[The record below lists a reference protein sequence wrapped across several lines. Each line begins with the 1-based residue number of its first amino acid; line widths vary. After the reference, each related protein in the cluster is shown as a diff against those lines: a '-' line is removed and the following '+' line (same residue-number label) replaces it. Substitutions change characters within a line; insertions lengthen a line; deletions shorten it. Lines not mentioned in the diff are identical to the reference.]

1 MLSCIDLSGLN
12 DKEKKTE
19 LLKYGIGF
27 RDAGLIIDFLK
38 RSKKRDNVNSPKS
51 KENLKKNKL

>member
-1 MLSCIDLSGLN
+1 MIKLLSCIELHGT
-12 DKEKKTE
+12 DKEKKAE

-38 RSKKRDNVNSPKS
+38 RSKKQDNVNSPKS
-51 KENLKKNKL
+51 KEK